1 MEILILGL
9 AVILSTL
16 ETVPISD
23 STLTTIPELPDDTAF
38 GTLGHTHLVKKSKNE
53 KRLLTMSLN
62 NSFSLTDLINGLTL
76 PSHL

>member
-1 MEILILGL
+1 MEILILDL

-38 GTLGHTHLVKKSKNE
+38 GTLGHTHLVKKENRDEVIGHVTKQQ
-53 KRLLTMSLN
+53 
-62 NSFSLTDLINGLTL
+62 F
-76 PSHL
+76 

>member
-1 MEILILGL
+1 MEILILDL

-23 STLTTIPELPDDTAF
+23 STLTIPELPGDTAF

-53 KRLLTMSLN
+53 KRLFSMSLN
-62 NSFSLTDLINGLTL
+62 NSFSLTDLINGFTL
-76 PSHL
+76 PSHP